1 MVKDERPHSIKIAA
15 SVLSADFSRLGDEVR
30 RAEEAGADIIHLDIM
45 DGHFVPNLTF
55 GPIVV
60 KAIRDYTK
68 LPFYV
73 HLMVERPEDYI
84 EKVVEAGGD
93 LIIVHVEACI
103 HLQRVLSMIKDFGAR
118 SGVALNPATPLTTIE
133 YVLNDLD
140 LILIMSVNPG
150 FGGQD
155 FIPSTLSKIRRAR
168 RKLMKRGLEMEIAV
182 DGGVNV
188 ETAPKVVEA
197 GADVLVAGTAIFGKP
212 DLKRAIQELR
222 KAALKSP
229 RYAFHQEGL
238 TS

>member
-1 MVKDERPHSIKIAA
+1 MRDGEPHPIKIAP
-15 SVLSADFSRLGDEVR
+15 SILSADFSRLGEEVR

-55 GPIVV
+55 GPIIV

-84 EKVVEAGGD
+84 ESVIEAGGD
-93 LIIVHVEACI
+93 LVIVHVEACI
-103 HLQRVLSMIKDFGAR
+103 HLQKILSMIRDLGAR

-133 YVLNDLD
+133 YVLDDLD

-150 FGGQD
+150 FGGQE
-155 FIPSTLSKIRRAR
+155 FIPSVLPKIKRAR
-168 RKLMKRGLEMEIAV
+168 RRVVKRGLEMEIAV

-188 ETAPKVVEA
+188 ETAPKIVEA
-197 GADVLVAGTAIFGKP
+197 GADVLVAGTAVFGKP
-212 DLKRAIQELR
+212 DLKKAIQDLR
-222 KAALKSP
+222 EAASKPLK
-229 RYAFHQEGL
+229 YASHSRF
-238 TS
+238 

>member
-1 MVKDERPHSIKIAA
+1 MRGGEPHPIKIAP
-15 SVLSADFSRLGDEVR
+15 SILSADFSRLGEEVR
-30 RAEEAGADIIHLDIM
+30 KAEEAGADIIHLDIM

-55 GPIVV
+55 GPIIV

-84 EKVVEAGGD
+84 ERVIEAGGD
-93 LIIVHVEACI
+93 LVIVHVEACT
-103 HLQRVLSMIKDFGAR
+103 HLQKILSMIRDLGAR

-133 YVLNDLD
+133 YVLDDLD

-150 FGGQD
+150 FGGQE
-155 FIPSTLSKIRRAR
+155 FIPSVLPKIRRAR
-168 RKLMKRGLEMEIAV
+168 RRVVKRGLEMEIAV

-197 GADVLVAGTAIFGKP
+197 GADVLVAGTAVFGKP
-212 DLKRAIQELR
+212 NLKKAIQELR
-222 KAALKSP
+222 EAASKPLK
-229 RYAFHQEGL
+229 YASHSRF
-238 TS
+238 

>member
-1 MVKDERPHSIKIAA
+1 MISMNNGELHSIKIAP
-15 SVLSADFSRLGDEVR
+15 SILSADFSRLGDEVR
-30 RAEEAGADIIHLDIM
+30 RAEEAGADMIHLDIM

-55 GPIVV
+55 GPLIV
-60 KAIRDYTK
+60 KAIRNHTK

-103 HLQRVLSMIKDFGAR
+103 HLQRVLSMIRDFGVK

-133 YVLNDLD
+133 YVLDDLD

-150 FGGQD
+150 FGGQE
-155 FIPSTLSKIRRAR
+155 FIPSTLPKIRRAR
-168 RKLMKRGLEMEIAV
+168 RKLVKRGLEMEIAV

-188 ETAPKVVEA
+188 ETAPKIVEA
-197 GADVLVAGTAIFGKP
+197 GADVLVTGTAVFGKP
-212 DLKRAIQELR
+212 DLKKAIRELR
-222 KAALKSP
+222 EAALKP
-229 RYAFHQEGL
+229 LRY
-238 TS
+238 TSRQKT

>member
-1 MVKDERPHSIKIAA
+1 MISMSNDKLHSIKIAP
-15 SVLSADFSRLGDEVR
+15 SILSADFSRLGDEVR
-30 RAEEAGADIIHLDIM
+30 RAEEAGADMIHLDIM

-55 GPIVV
+55 GPLIV
-60 KAIRDYTK
+60 KAIRDHTK

-103 HLQRVLSMIKDFGAR
+103 HLQRVLSMIRDFGVK

-133 YVLNDLD
+133 YVLDDLD

-150 FGGQD
+150 FGGQE
-155 FIPSTLSKIRRAR
+155 FIPSTLPKIRRAR
-168 RKLMKRGLEMEIAV
+168 RKLVKRGLEMEIAV

-188 ETAPKVVEA
+188 ETAPKIVEA
-197 GADVLVAGTAIFGKP
+197 GADVLVAGTAVFGKP
-212 DLKRAIQELR
+212 DLKKAIRELR
-222 KAALKSP
+222 EAALKP
-229 RYAFHQEGL
+229 LRYSSRQE
-238 TS
+238 T

>member
-1 MVKDERPHSIKIAA
+1 MRGGEPHPIKIAP
-15 SVLSADFSRLGDEVR
+15 SILSADFSRLGEEVR

-55 GPIVV
+55 GPIIV

-84 EKVVEAGGD
+84 ERVIEAGGD
-93 LIIVHVEACI
+93 LVIVHVEACT
-103 HLQRVLSMIKDFGAR
+103 HLQKILSMIRDLGAK

-133 YVLNDLD
+133 YVLDDLD

-150 FGGQD
+150 FGGQE
-155 FIPSTLSKIRRAR
+155 FIPSVLPKIRRAR
-168 RKLMKRGLEMEIAV
+168 RRVVKRGLEMEIAV

-197 GADVLVAGTAIFGKP
+197 GADVLVAGTAVFGKP
-212 DLKRAIQELR
+212 NLKKAIQELR
-222 KAALKSP
+222 EAASKPLK
-229 RYAFHQEGL
+229 YASHSRF
-238 TS
+238 

>member
-1 MVKDERPHSIKIAA
+1 MMRDGEPHPIKIAP
-15 SVLSADFSRLGDEVR
+15 SILSADFSRLGEEVR

-55 GPIVV
+55 GPIIV

-84 EKVVEAGGD
+84 ERVVEAGGD
-93 LIIVHVEACI
+93 LVIVHVEACT
-103 HLQRVLSMIKDFGAR
+103 HLQKILSMIRDLGAR

-133 YVLNDLD
+133 YVLDDLD

-150 FGGQD
+150 FGGQE
-155 FIPSTLSKIRRAR
+155 FIPSVLPKIRRAR
-168 RKLMKRGLEMEIAV
+168 RRVVKRGLEMEIAV

-188 ETAPKVVEA
+188 ETAPKIVEA
-197 GADVLVAGTAIFGKP
+197 GADVLVAGTAVFGKP
-212 DLKRAIQELR
+212 DLKKAIQELR
-222 KAALKSP
+222 EAASKPLK
-229 RYAFHQEGL
+229 YASHSRF
-238 TS
+238 

>member
-1 MVKDERPHSIKIAA
+1 MISMSNDKLHSIKIAP
-15 SVLSADFSRLGDEVR
+15 SILSADFSRLGDEVR
-30 RAEEAGADIIHLDIM
+30 RAEEAGADMIHLDIM

-55 GPIVV
+55 GPLIV

-103 HLQRVLSMIKDFGAR
+103 HLQRVLSMIRDFGVK

-133 YVLNDLD
+133 YVLDDLD

-150 FGGQD
+150 FGGQE
-155 FIPSTLSKIRRAR
+155 FIPSTLPKIRRAR
-168 RKLMKRGLEMEIAV
+168 RKLVKRGLEMEIAV

-188 ETAPKVVEA
+188 ETAPKIVEA
-197 GADVLVAGTAIFGKP
+197 GADVLVAGTAVFGKP
-212 DLKRAIQELR
+212 DLKKAIQELR
-222 KAALKSP
+222 EAALKP
-229 RYAFHQEGL
+229 LRY
-238 TS
+238 TSRQKT

>member
-1 MVKDERPHSIKIAA
+1 MRGGRPHSIKIAP
-15 SVLSADFSRLGDEVR
+15 SILSADFSRLGDEVR

-55 GPIVV
+55 GPIIV

-84 EKVVEAGGD
+84 ERVIEAGGD
-93 LIIVHVEACI
+93 LVIVHVEACT
-103 HLQRVLSMIKDFGAR
+103 HLQKILSMIRDLGAR

-133 YVLNDLD
+133 YVLDDLD

-150 FGGQD
+150 FGGQE
-155 FIPSTLSKIRRAR
+155 FIPSVLPKIRRAR
-168 RKLMKRGLEMEIAV
+168 RRVVKRGLEMEIAV

-197 GADVLVAGTAIFGKP
+197 GADVLVAGTAVFGKP
-212 DLKRAIQELR
+212 NLKKAIQELR
-222 KAALKSP
+222 EAASKPLK
-229 RYAFHQEGL
+229 YASHSRF
-238 TS
+238 

>member
-1 MVKDERPHSIKIAA
+1 MRGGEPHPIKIAP
-15 SVLSADFSRLGDEVR
+15 SILSADFSRLGEEVR
-30 RAEEAGADIIHLDIM
+30 KAEEAGADIIHLDIM

-55 GPIVV
+55 GPIIV

-84 EKVVEAGGD
+84 ERVIEAGGD
-93 LIIVHVEACI
+93 LVIVHVEACT
-103 HLQRVLSMIKDFGAR
+103 HLQKVLSMIRDLGAR

-133 YVLNDLD
+133 YVLDDLD

-150 FGGQD
+150 FGGQE
-155 FIPSTLSKIRRAR
+155 FIPSVLPKIRRAR
-168 RKLMKRGLEMEIAV
+168 RRVVKRGLEMEIAV

-197 GADVLVAGTAIFGKP
+197 GADVLVAGTAVFGKP
-212 DLKRAIQELR
+212 NLKKAIQELR
-222 KAALKSP
+222 EAASKPLK
-229 RYAFHQEGL
+229 YASHSRF
-238 TS
+238 

>member
-1 MVKDERPHSIKIAA
+1 MRGGRSDSIKIAP
-15 SVLSADFSRLGDEVR
+15 SILSADFSRLGDEVR

-55 GPIVV
+55 GPIIV
-60 KAIRDYTK
+60 KAIRSHTK
-68 LPFYV
+68 LPFHV

-84 EKVVEAGGD
+84 ERVIEAGGD
-93 LIIVHVEACI
+93 LVIVHVEACI
-103 HLQRVLSMIKDFGAR
+103 HLQRVLSMIRDLGAR

-133 YVLNDLD
+133 YVLDDLD

-155 FIPSTLSKIRRAR
+155 FIPSVLPKIKRAR
-168 RKLMKRGLEMEIAV
+168 RRIMKKGLQIEIAV

-188 ETAPKVVEA
+188 ETAPKIVEA
-197 GADVLVAGTAIFGKP
+197 GADVLVAGTAVFGKP

-222 KAALKSP
+222 EAALK
-229 RYAFHQEGL
+229 H
-238 TS
+238 TSHSKI

>member
-1 MVKDERPHSIKIAA
+1 MISMSNYKLHSIKIAP
-15 SVLSADFSRLGDEVR
+15 SILSADFSRLGDEVR
-30 RAEEAGADIIHLDIM
+30 RAEEAGADMIHLDIM

-55 GPIVV
+55 GPLIV
-60 KAIRDYTK
+60 KAIRDHTK

-103 HLQRVLSMIKDFGAR
+103 HLQRVLSMIRDFGVK

-133 YVLNDLD
+133 YVLDDLD

-150 FGGQD
+150 FGGQE
-155 FIPSTLSKIRRAR
+155 FIPSTLPKIRRAR
-168 RKLMKRGLEMEIAV
+168 RKLVKRGLEMEIAV

-188 ETAPKVVEA
+188 ETAPKIVEA
-197 GADVLVAGTAIFGKP
+197 GADVLVAGTAVFGKP
-212 DLKRAIQELR
+212 DLKKAIRELR
-222 KAALKSP
+222 EAALKP
-229 RYAFHQEGL
+229 LRY
-238 TS
+238 TSRQKT

>member
-1 MVKDERPHSIKIAA
+1 VIIMRGGEPHPIKIAP
-15 SVLSADFSRLGDEVR
+15 SILSADFSRLGEEVR
-30 RAEEAGADIIHLDIM
+30 KAEEAGADIIHLDIM

-55 GPIVV
+55 GPIIV

-84 EKVVEAGGD
+84 ERVIEAGGD
-93 LIIVHVEACI
+93 LVIVHVEACT
-103 HLQRVLSMIKDFGAR
+103 HLQKILSMIRDLGAR

-133 YVLNDLD
+133 YVLDDLD

-150 FGGQD
+150 FGGQE
-155 FIPSTLSKIRRAR
+155 FIPSVLPKIRRAR
-168 RKLMKRGLEMEIAV
+168 RRVVKRGLEMEIAV

-197 GADVLVAGTAIFGKP
+197 GADVLVAGTAVFGKP
-212 DLKRAIQELR
+212 NLKKAIQELR
-222 KAALKSP
+222 EAASKPLK
-229 RYAFHQEGL
+229 YASHSRF
-238 TS
+238 

>member
-1 MVKDERPHSIKIAA
+1 MRGGRSHSIKIAP
-15 SVLSADFSRLGDEVR
+15 SILSADFSRLGDEVR

-55 GPIVV
+55 GPIIV
-60 KAIRDYTK
+60 KAIRSHTK
-68 LPFYV
+68 LPFHV

-84 EKVVEAGGD
+84 ERVIEAGGD
-93 LIIVHVEACI
+93 LVIVHVEACI
-103 HLQRVLSMIKDFGAR
+103 HLQRVLSMIRDLGAR

-133 YVLNDLD
+133 YVLDDLD

-155 FIPSTLSKIRRAR
+155 FIPSVLPKIKRAR
-168 RKLMKRGLEMEIAV
+168 RRIMKKGLQIEIAV

-188 ETAPKVVEA
+188 ETAPKIVEA
-197 GADVLVAGTAIFGKP
+197 GADVLVAGTAVFGKP

-222 KAALKSP
+222 EAALK
-229 RYAFHQEGL
+229 H
-238 TS
+238 TSHSKI